1 MTKNSGS
8 ALQAEDGLVVT
19 FKPGPEGR
27 AGATQGKGQ
36 GRHWQV
42 GRPKVGEGEGFPRNS
57 EASVAA
63 GGLLGPGARDRE
75 FDVTGRVVSRT
86 LRGQALIDD
95 LTSDLPAALFSAY
108 RFYKL

>member
-27 AGATQGKGQ
+27 AGATQAKGQ

-42 GRPKVGEGEGFPRNS
+42 GEGEGFSRNS

-63 GGLLGPGARDRE
+63 SGLPGPGARDRE

-86 LRGQALIDD
+86 LRGQALVDD

-108 RFYKL
+108 CF